1 MTKPHRFRLGRVS
14 GFADE
19 ATSFVRRRR
28 LDRQP
33 FVRVHF
39 RGGAI
44 VDLAVTQDSGRRVE
58 DAATELLER
67 TARR

>member
-1 MTKPHRFRLGRVS
+1 MTKPHRLLLDRVS
-14 GFADE
+14 GYAEE

-44 VDLAVTQDSGRRVE
+44 VDLSVTQAPGRRIHL
-58 DAATELLER
+58 AATELLER
-67 TARR
+67 TRR